1 MVASSSRRD
10 DLNCLHFPQ
19 WPQDG
24 KVDGVSEQNPP
35 QLRRTGDTENSS
47 SSSGNFQNRYSP
59 KWMFRKLS
67 GGSVVKNLPAN
78 AGDTGSVPELGRST
92 GERNGNPLQNSHLE
106 NPMDRGAGSGLP
118 FPPLVDHVLS
128 ELFTM
133 TCPTWVTL
141 HGMAHSFIELYKPLC
156 HEKAVVHIQLR
167 LLQFY

>member
-78 AGDTGSVPELGRST
+78 AGDTGSVPELGRSP
-92 GERNGNPLQNSHLE
+92 GGGNAKHTPVSLPGKSHGQRSLAGYSLWGCKSIRHDLAAKQQHQIFHNQPSNSNHLGG
-106 NPMDRGAGSGLP
+106 D
-118 FPPLVDHVLS
+118 
-128 ELFTM
+128 
-133 TCPTWVTL
+133 
-141 HGMAHSFIELYKPLC
+141 
-156 HEKAVVHIQLR
+156 QLKNDNVNT
-167 LLQFY
+167 Y

>member
-1 MVASSSRRD
+1 MMVASSSRRD

-78 AGDTGSVPELGRST
+78 AGDTGSVPELGRSP
-92 GERNGNPLQNSHLE
+92 GGGNAKHTPVSLPGKSHGQ
-106 NPMDRGAGSGLP
+106 RSCGA
-118 FPPLVDHVLS
+118 
-128 ELFTM
+128 
-133 TCPTWVTL
+133 
-141 HGMAHSFIELYKPLC
+141 A
-156 HEKAVVHIQLR
+156 KASDTT
-167 LLQFY
+167 